1 MSFDINNAKGVFATV
16 DAAIEATHK
25 AQIEYYVNCTKEGR
39 EAIITAM
46 RGAVL
51 ARAEDFAKLVREE
64 TKLGR
69 VEDKIAKHQLTAA
82 KTPGT
87 EILETQVWSGDNG
100 ISLGERAPYGVIGAV
115 TPVTNPTE
123 TIVNNAISMLAG
135 GNAVTFNVHPSSKV
149 VSAMMIDLLNETIIA
164 AGGPENLVTMVQ
176 EPTLETLNEIASSP
190 LVNMLVGTGGP
201 GLVKAIL
208 QSGKKGVGAGAGN
221 PPVIVD
227 ASANLDLAAAGVYG
241 GASFDN
247 NLLCIGEKE
256 VFVEE
261 AVADAFLDK
270 LEEVG
275 AYVLTAEEAEK
286 LTEEI
291 LTLDEFEGAKPC
303 TAHEISRVWHPVK
316 KHVGQDAGQ
325 ILKSIGVKSDT
336 RLAVMLVEND
346 HPLVHVEQM
355 MPVLPVVIC
364 KDIDEAIERAVA
376 AERGNK
382 HSACIYSGNIENV
395 TKFGGRINTTIFAH
409 NGPTLSGVGYN
420 AEGTSTFTIAGP
432 TGEGITN
439 ALSFTRAR
447 RFAIAQGGLRIV

>member
-39 EAIITAM
+39 EAIITAI

-51 ARAEDFAKLVREE
+51 ARAEDFAKMVREE

-69 VEDKIAKHQLTAA
+69 VEDKVAKHQLTAA

-149 VSAMMIDLLNETIIA
+149 VSAMMIDLLNDTIVA
-164 AGGPENLVTMVQ
+164 AGGPENLVTMVK

-190 LVNMLVGTGGP
+190 LINMLVGTGGP

-261 AVADAFLDK
+261 SVADAFLDK

-275 AYVLTAEEAEK
+275 AYVMSAKEAEK
-286 LTEEI
+286 LTDKI

-303 TAHEISRVWHPVK
+303 TAHEIARVWHPVK
-316 KHVGQDAGQ
+316 QYVGQDAGE
-325 ILKSIGVKSDT
+325 ILKSVGVKSDT

>member
-39 EAIITAM
+39 EAIITAI

-51 ARAEDFAKLVREE
+51 ARAEDFAKMVREE

-69 VEDKIAKHQLTAA
+69 VEDKVAKHQLTAA

-149 VSAMMIDLLNETIIA
+149 VSAMMIDLLNETIVA
-164 AGGPENLVTMVQ
+164 AGGPENLVTMVK

-190 LVNMLVGTGGP
+190 LINMLVGTGGP

-261 AVADAFLDK
+261 SVADAFLDK

-275 AYVLTAEEAEK
+275 AYVMSAKEAEK
-286 LTEEI
+286 LTDKI

-303 TAHEISRVWHPVK
+303 TAHEIARVWHPVK
-316 KHVGQDAGQ
+316 KYVGQDAGE

>member
-39 EAIITAM
+39 EAIITAI

-51 ARAEDFAKLVREE
+51 ARAEDFAKMVREE

-69 VEDKIAKHQLTAA
+69 VEDKVAKHQLTAA

-87 EILETQVWSGDNG
+87 EILDTQVWSGDNG

-149 VSAMMIDLLNETIIA
+149 VSAMMIDLLNETIVA
-164 AGGPENLVTMVQ
+164 AGGPENLVTMVK

-190 LVNMLVGTGGP
+190 LINMLVGTGGP

-261 AVADAFLDK
+261 SVADAFLDK

-275 AYVLTAEEAEK
+275 AYVMSAKEAEK
-286 LTEEI
+286 LTDKI

-303 TAHEISRVWHPVK
+303 TAHEIARVWHPVK
-316 KHVGQDAGQ
+316 QYVGQDAGE

>member
-39 EAIITAM
+39 EAIITAI

-275 AYVLTAEEAEK
+275 AYVMTAEEAEK

-316 KHVGQDAGQ
+316 KHVGQDAGK

-364 KDIDEAIERAVA
+364 KDIDEAIDRAVA

>member
-39 EAIITAM
+39 EAIITAI

-275 AYVLTAEEAEK
+275 AYVMTAEEAEK

-325 ILKSIGVKSDT
+325 ILKSIGVKSNT

-364 KDIDEAIERAVA
+364 KDIDEAIDRAVA

>member
-1 MSFDINNAKGVFATV
+1 MSFDLNNAQGVFTTV
-16 DAAIEATHK
+16 ESAIEATHK
-25 AQIEYYVNCTKEGR
+25 AQVEFYATSTKESR
-39 EAIITAM
+39 EVILTAI

-51 ARAEDFAKLVREE
+51 ARAEDFAKMVREE

-69 VEDKIAKHQLTAA
+69 VEEKVAKHQLAA
-82 KTPGT
+82 VKTPGT
-87 EILETQVWSGDNG
+87 EVLETKVWSGDHG
-100 ISLGERAPYGVIGAV
+100 ISLEERAPYGVIGAV

-123 TIVNNAISMLAG
+123 TIVNNAISMLAS

-149 VSAMMIDLLNETIIA
+149 VSAVMVDMLNKAIIE
-164 AGGPENLVTMVQ
+164 AGGPANLITMVK
-176 EPTLETLNEIASSP
+176 EPTLETLSEIAKSP
-190 LVNMLVGTGGP
+190 LINMLVGTGGP

-208 QSGKKGVGAGAGN
+208 QSGKKGIGAGAGN

-256 VFVEE
+256 VFVEDS
-261 AVADAFLDK
+261 VADEFLTK
-270 LEEVG
+270 LEATG
-275 AYVLTAEEAEK
+275 TYVLSAEEAEK
-286 LTEEI
+286 LTAQI
-291 LTLDEFEGAKPC
+291 LTMDDIDGAKPC
-303 TAHEISRVWHPVK
+303 TAQEIARVWHPVK
-316 KHVGQDAGQ
+316 QHVGQDAAE
-325 ILKSIGVKSDT
+325 ILKSIGVESDT
-336 RLAVMLVEND
+336 RLAVMVVEND

-355 MPVLPVVIC
+355 MPVLPVVRC
-364 KDIDEAIERAVA
+364 ANIDEAIERAVA

-382 HSACIYSGNIENV
+382 HSSCIYSGNIENV
-395 TKFGGRINTTIFAH
+395 TKFGRAINTTIFAH

-439 ALSFTRAR
+439 AMSYTRAR

>member
-1 MSFDINNAKGVFATV
+1 MSFDINTAKGVFNSVEDAIQATHQAQV
-16 DAAIEATHK
+16 EFYASSTKESRETIIAAIR
-25 AQIEYYVNCTKEGR
+25 N
-39 EAIITAM
+39 
-46 RGAVL
+46 AVL
-51 ARAEDFAKLVREE
+51 SHAEDFAKMVLEE

-69 VEDKIAKHQLTAA
+69 VEDKIAKHQLTAL

-87 EILETQVWSGDNG
+87 EVLETKVWSGDHG
-100 ISLGERAPYGVIGAV
+100 ISIEERAPYGVIGAV

-123 TIVNNAISMLAG
+123 TVVNNAISMLAS
-135 GNAVTFNVHPSSKV
+135 GNAVVFNVHPSAKV
-149 VSAMMIDLLNETIIA
+149 VSAVMIDLLNKTIVE
-164 AGGPENLVTMVQ
+164 AGGIENLITMVK
-176 EPTLETLNEIASSP
+176 EPTLETLGEIAKSP

-241 GASFDN
+241 GAAFDN

-256 VFVEE
+256 VFVED
-261 AVADAFLDK
+261 AVADELIAK
-270 LEEVG
+270 LSELG
-275 AYVLTAEEAEK
+275 AYVLSKDEAEK
-286 LTEEI
+286 LTDQI
-291 LTLDEFEGAKPC
+291 LTMDEVDGAKPC
-303 TAHEISRVWHPVK
+303 TAQEIARVWHPVK
-316 KHVGQDAGQ
+316 QFVGQDAGE
-325 ILKSIGVKSDT
+325 ILKSIGVESDT
-336 RLAVMLVEND
+336 RLAVMDVDNC

-355 MPVLPVVIC
+355 MPVLPIVRC
-364 KDIDEAIERAVA
+364 KDINEAIERAVA

-395 TKFGGRINTTIFAH
+395 TQFGRRINTTIFAH

>member
-1 MSFDINNAKGVFATV
+1 MRSTGQSNCRCTGQSNCRSI
-16 DAAIEATHK
+16 
-25 AQIEYYVNCTKEGR
+25 VNCTKEGR
-39 EAIITAM
+39 EAILTAI
-46 RGAVL
+46 REAVL
-51 ARAEDFAKLVREE
+51 ARAEDFAKMVREE

-69 VEDKIAKHQLTAA
+69 VEDKIAKHHLTAM

-87 EILETQVWSGDNG
+87 EVLDTKVWSGDNG

-149 VSAMMIDLLNETIIA
+149 VSAVMIDLLNKTIVE
-164 AGGPENLVTMVQ
+164 AGGPENLVTMVK
-176 EPTLETLNEIASSP
+176 EPTLETLNEIAQSP
-190 LVNMLVGTGGP
+190 LINMLVGTGGP

-275 AYVLTAEEAEK
+275 AYVLTAEEAEQ
-286 LTEEI
+286 LTEQI

-303 TAHEISRVWHPVK
+303 TAHEIARVWHPVK
-316 KHVGQDAGQ
+316 KHVGQDAGE
-325 ILKSIGVKSDT
+325 ILKSIGVESNT

-364 KDIDEAIERAVA
+364 EDIDEAIDRAVA
-376 AERGNK
+376 AERANK

-395 TKFGGRINTTIFAH
+395 TKFGARINTTIFAH

>member
-25 AQIEYYVNCTKEGR
+25 AQREFYVNCTKEGR
-39 EAIITAM
+39 EAILTAI
-46 RGAVL
+46 REAVL
-51 ARAEDFAKLVREE
+51 ARAEDFAKMVREE

-69 VEDKIAKHQLTAA
+69 VEDKIAKHHLTAM

-87 EILETQVWSGDNG
+87 EVLDTKVWSGDNG

-149 VSAMMIDLLNETIIA
+149 VSAVMIDLLNKTIVE
-164 AGGPENLVTMVQ
+164 AGGPENLVTMVK
-176 EPTLETLNEIASSP
+176 EPTLETLNEIAQSP
-190 LVNMLVGTGGP
+190 LINMLVGTGGP

-227 ASANLDLAAAGVYG
+227 ASANLELAAAGVYG

-275 AYVLTAEEAEK
+275 AYVLTAEEAEQ
-286 LTEEI
+286 LTKQI
-291 LTLDEFEGAKPC
+291 LTLDEFEGTKPC
-303 TAHEISRVWHPVK
+303 TAHEIARVWHPVK
-316 KHVGQDAGQ
+316 KHVGQDAGE
-325 ILKSIGVKSDT
+325 ILKSIGIESDT

-376 AERGNK
+376 AERANK

-395 TKFGGRINTTIFAH
+395 TKFGARINTTIFAH

>member
-316 KHVGQDAGQ
+316 KHVGQDADQ

>member
-1 MSFDINNAKGVFATV
+1 MSFDINTAKGVFNSV
-16 DAAIEATHK
+16 EAAIEATHQ
-25 AQIEYYVNCTKEGR
+25 AQVEFYANSTKESR
-39 EAIITAM
+39 EAIIAAI
-46 RGAVL
+46 RNAVL
-51 ARAEDFAKLVREE
+51 THAEDFAKMVLEE

-69 VEDKIAKHQLTAA
+69 VEDKVAKHQLTAI

-87 EILETQVWSGDNG
+87 EVLETKVWSGDHG
-100 ISLGERAPYGVIGAV
+100 ISIEERAPYGVIGAV

-123 TIVNNAISMLAG
+123 TVVNNAISMLAS
-135 GNAVTFNVHPSSKV
+135 GNAVVFNVHPSAKI
-149 VSAMMIDLLNETIIA
+149 VSAVMIDMLNKTIVE
-164 AGGPENLVTMVQ
+164 AGGIENLVTMVK
-176 EPTLETLNEIASSP
+176 EPTLETLGEIAKSP

-227 ASANLDLAAAGVYG
+227 ASANLDLAAAGVYA
-241 GASFDN
+241 GAAFDN

-256 VFVEE
+256 VFVED
-261 AVADAFLDK
+261 VIADEFIAK
-270 LEEVG
+270 LSVLG
-275 AYVLTAEEAEK
+275 AYVLSKDEAEK
-286 LTEEI
+286 LTDQI
-291 LTLDEFEGAKPC
+291 LTMDEVDGAKPC
-303 TAHEISRVWHPVK
+303 TAQEIARVWHPVK
-316 KHVGQDAGQ
+316 QFVGQDAGE
-325 ILKSIGVKSDT
+325 ILKSISVESDT
-336 RLAVMLVEND
+336 RLAIMDVDNC

-355 MPVLPVVIC
+355 MPVLPIVRC
-364 KDIDEAIERAVA
+364 KDINEAIERAVA

-395 TKFGGRINTTIFAH
+395 TQFGRRINTTIFAH

>member
-1 MSFDINNAKGVFATV
+1 
-16 DAAIEATHK
+16 
-25 AQIEYYVNCTKEGR
+25 
-39 EAIITAM
+39 
-46 RGAVL
+46 
-51 ARAEDFAKLVREE
+51 
-64 TKLGR
+64 
-69 VEDKIAKHQLTAA
+69 
-82 KTPGT
+82 
-87 EILETQVWSGDNG
+87 
-100 ISLGERAPYGVIGAV
+100 
-115 TPVTNPTE
+115 
-123 TIVNNAISMLAG
+123 
-135 GNAVTFNVHPSSKV
+135 
-149 VSAMMIDLLNETIIA
+149 MMIDLLNETIIA